1 MSDNHPR
8 TTVSRRFFM
17 PLLVVLVLSSGCF
30 DYREEI
36 FFNKDMSGTI
46 IVELSVPERMLEL
59 YERAGRSTG
68 MFTEDVIRD
77 RLGTIPGLR
86 IINLESYSAD
96 ERRVV
101 KATVS
106 FDSFDSFRRIPEASP
121 DFGYFGEITLSRTGD
136 GHMSFT
142 RTISLNDKRIA
153 PLAMYDEKLNRRFWV
168 SKVHFPT
175 YVIEANTSK
184 ENIDEDTHDTVI
196 WGYSAEVLTKE
207 PRTMK
212 AVFTGASSFDIVPFL
227 LAALVFL
234 AVVVGLYRVLYRAG
248 EVPGDG

>member
-1 MSDNHPR
+1 L
-8 TTVSRRFFM
+8 
-17 PLLVVLVLSSGCF
+17 PLLFVLVLSSGCF

-59 YERAGRSTG
+59 YERAGKSTEMFSEDAVRS
-68 MFTEDVIRD
+68 

-86 IINLESYSAD
+86 IISLESYSAD
-96 ERRVV
+96 EQRMV
-101 KATVS
+101 KATVR
-106 FDSFDSFRRIPEASP
+106 FDSFDSLRRISEASP
-121 DFGYFGEITLSRTGD
+121 DFKYFGEITLSRTGD

-142 RTISLNDKRIA
+142 RTISLNDERIA
-153 PLAMYDEKLNRRFWV
+153 RLAMYDEKLNRRFWV

-196 WGYSAEVLTKE
+196 WGYSAELLTKE

-212 AVFTGASSFDIVPFL
+212 AVFTGASSFDVVPFL
-227 LAALVFL
+227 LAVLVFI
-234 AVVVGLYRVLYRAG
+234 VVLVGLYKVLYRTG
-248 EVPGDG
+248 NVPGGG